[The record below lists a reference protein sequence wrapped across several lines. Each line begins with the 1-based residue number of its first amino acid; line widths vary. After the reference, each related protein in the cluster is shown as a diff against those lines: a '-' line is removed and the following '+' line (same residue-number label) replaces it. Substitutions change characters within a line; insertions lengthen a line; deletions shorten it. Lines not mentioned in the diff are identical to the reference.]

1 MREEKIPAKDVP
13 YGEPFSTDGT
23 LYHRV
28 YHDALTE
35 DGVIWAAVFGSGQ
48 IVPVSKE
55 QVVSHVTF

>member
-1 MREEKIPAKDVP
+1 MREEKIPARDVP

-48 IVPVSKE
+48 IISVDADLT
-55 QVVSHVTF
+55 VSHVAF